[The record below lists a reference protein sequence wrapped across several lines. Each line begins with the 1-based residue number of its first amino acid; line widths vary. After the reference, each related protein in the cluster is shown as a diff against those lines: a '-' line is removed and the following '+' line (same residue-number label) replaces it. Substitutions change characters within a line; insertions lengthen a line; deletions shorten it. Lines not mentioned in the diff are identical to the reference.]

1 MLMAIANIRT
11 SWRRMSLGSL
21 RLSAAAA
28 LVLASEWDVSAMQ
41 EGAFTAL
48 DASPQAY
55 SLPGPGLDT
64 AQLELFAGG
73 EQEFQQRWVVL
84 LGIGGKW
91 GRGPTS
97 NAERCAD
104 CHISNGRGHSP
115 DAEGEMLASML
126 VRLSIA
132 GEDGQGGPLP
142 HPDYGDQLQN
152 QGELGRVPAEGNA
165 TIEWQDRVEHFADGS
180 TVRLRKPKLHFRN
193 LAFGALGPD
202 VMTSVRIA
210 PPVFG
215 AGLLDAV
222 SENELLGIA
231 RQQRQLGFN
240 GRLNYVWDTQE
251 QSVAVGRFGWKA
263 NQPNLKQQVASAF
276 LNDLGVTNSLFR
288 IENCPPIQIACR
300 KRPRG
305 MVPEQPERAFNE
317 LLLYLRALAV
327 PARRHLDDPIAQRG
341 EQLFAQSQ
349 CAICHVPEM
358 KTGDY
363 PALVQLSQQRIRPYT
378 DLLLHDMGEELA
390 DGRPDYAAGPR
401 DWRTPPLWGI
411 GLGETV
417 NGNAALL
424 HDGRARNVAEAVLW
438 HGGEAR
444 VARETFRAMAAADRA
459 ALLAFVAS
467 L

>member
-1 MLMAIANIRT
+1 MTIQNFRKA
-11 SWRRMSLGSL
+11 WQ
-21 RLSAAAA
+21 RLSLIGASCAATAA
-28 LVLASEWDVSAMQ
+28 LALSNEWNTFALGNTS
-41 EGAFTAL
+41 FTVT
-48 DASPQAY
+48 DASSQAY

-64 AQLELFAGG
+64 AQLGSFAGG
-73 EQEFQQRWVVL
+73 QQEFQQHWVVL

-104 CHISNGRGHSP
+104 CHVNNGRGHSP
-115 DAEGEMLASML
+115 DAKNETLTSML
-126 VRLSIA
+126 VRLSIP
-132 GEDGQGGPLP
+132 GQDGHGGPLP
-142 HPDYGDQLQN
+142 HPNYGDQLQN

-165 TIEWQDRVEHFADGS
+165 TIEWQDHVERLADGS
-180 TVRLRKPKLHFRN
+180 TVELRKPNLQFQN
-193 LAFGALGPD
+193 LAFGTLGPE

-222 SENELLGIA
+222 SEDVLLEIA
-231 RQQRQLGFN
+231 RRQQLLGFN
-240 GRLNYVWDTQE
+240 GRLNRVWDTQ
-251 QSVAVGRFGWKA
+251 QQAIAVGRFGWKA
-263 NQPNLKQQVASAF
+263 NQPNLKQQAGAAF
-276 LNDLGVTNSLFR
+276 LNDLGVTNSVFKL
-288 IENCPPIQIACR
+288 ENCPPVQMACR

-305 MVPEQPERAFNE
+305 MVPEQPDRAFNE

-327 PARRHLDDPIAQRG
+327 PARRHIDDRVVQRG
-341 EQLFAQSQ
+341 EHLFTQAQ
-349 CAICHVPEM
+349 CAVCHVPEM
-358 KTGDY
+358 RTGDY
-363 PALVQLSQQRIRPYT
+363 PALVQLSQQRINPYS

-411 GLGETV
+411 GLSDTV
-417 NGNAALL
+417 NGNAAFL
-424 HDGRARNVAEAVLW
+424 HDGRARNLAEAVLW
-438 HGGEAR
+438 HGGEAS
-444 VARETFRAMAAADRA
+444 VARDAFRAMSADDRA

>member
-1 MLMAIANIRT
+1 MYMAIANPRT
-11 SWRRMSLGSL
+11 FWRPLWLICASL
-21 RLSAAAA
+21 AATAA
-28 LVLASEWDVSAMQ
+28 LALTGTWAVFADPGAS
-41 EGAFTAL
+41 FTAF

-55 SLPGPGLDT
+55 SLPGQGLDP
-64 AQLELFAGG
+64 AQLELFASG

-132 GEDGQGGPLP
+132 GEDGHGGPLP

-165 TIEWQDRVEHFADGS
+165 TIEWQDRVEYFADGS
-180 TVRLRKPKLHFRN
+180 TIRLRKPKLHFRN

-276 LNDLGVTNSLFR
+276 LNDLGVTNSVFR
-288 IENCPPIQIACR
+288 LE
-300 KRPRG
+300 
-305 MVPEQPERAFNE
+305 
-317 LLLYLRALAV
+317 
-327 PARRHLDDPIAQRG
+327 
-341 EQLFAQSQ
+341 
-349 CAICHVPEM
+349 
-358 KTGDY
+358 
-363 PALVQLSQQRIRPYT
+363 
-378 DLLLHDMGEELA
+378 
-390 DGRPDYAAGPR
+390 
-401 DWRTPPLWGI
+401 
-411 GLGETV
+411 
-417 NGNAALL
+417 
-424 HDGRARNVAEAVLW
+424 
-438 HGGEAR
+438 
-444 VARETFRAMAAADRA
+444 
-459 ALLAFVAS
+459 
-467 L
+467 

>member
-1 MLMAIANIRT
+1 MYMAIAKPGRF
-11 SWRRMSLGSL
+11 WRPLWLICAGL
-21 RLSAAAA
+21 AATAA
-28 LVLASEWDVSAMQ
+28 LDLTGTWAVFADPGAS
-41 EGAFTAL
+41 FTAF

-55 SLPGPGLDT
+55 SLPGQGLDP

-73 EQEFQQRWVVL
+73 GQEFQQRWVVL

-104 CHISNGRGHSP
+104 CHVNNGRGHSP
-115 DAEGEMLASML
+115 DADREMLASML
-126 VRLSIA
+126 VRLSIP
-132 GEDGQGGPLP
+132 GEDEHGGPLP
-142 HPDYGDQLQN
+142 HPNYGDQLQS

-165 TIEWQDRVEHFADGS
+165 TIEWQDHVEQFADGS
-180 TVRLRKPKLHFRN
+180 SVLLRSPNLHFKN
-193 LAFGALGPD
+193 LSFGSLGPD

-210 PPVFG
+210 PPIFG
-215 AGLLDAV
+215 AGLLDAI
-222 SENELLGIA
+222 SEDVLLDIA
-231 RQQRQLGFN
+231 RRQQELGFN
-240 GRLNYVWDTQE
+240 GRLNHVWDTQ
-251 QSVAVGRFGWKA
+251 QRSLAVGRFGWKA
-263 NQPNLKQQVASAF
+263 NQPNLKQQAGSAF
-276 LNDLGVTNSLFR
+276 LNDLGVTNSVFKL
-288 IENCPPIQIACR
+288 ENCPPIQVACR
-300 KRPRG
+300 RPRG
-305 MVPEQPERAFNE
+305 MVPEQPERAFDA

-327 PARRHLDDPIAQRG
+327 PARRHVDDPVVQRG
-341 EQLFAQSQ
+341 EQLFAQAQ
-349 CAICHVPEM
+349 CAVCHVPDM
-358 KTGDY
+358 QTGNY
-363 PALVQLSQQRIRPYT
+363 AALVQLSQQHIHPYS

-411 GLGETV
+411 GLSEMV

-444 VARETFRAMAAADRA
+444 AAREAFRAMASADRA
-459 ALLAFVAS
+459 ALLAFIAS